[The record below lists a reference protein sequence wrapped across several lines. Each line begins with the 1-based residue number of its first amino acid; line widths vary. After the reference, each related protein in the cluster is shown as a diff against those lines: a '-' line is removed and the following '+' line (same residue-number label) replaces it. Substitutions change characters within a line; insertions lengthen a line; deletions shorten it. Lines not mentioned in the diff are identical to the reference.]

1 MSSTVISRFSFM
13 VMFPFHEEN
22 STHVPHLRLHSLA
35 RKQMNDSEIIETID
49 HLFKCPR
56 CLDNYR
62 RVRARLSEVVSL
74 RAPLIRVRRRNAVP

>member
-13 VMFPFHEEN
+13 VIFPFQEAN
-22 STHVPHLRLHSLA
+22 RTHVPLLRLHSLA
-35 RKQMNDSEIIETID
+35 RKQMNDTEIIETID

-62 RVRARLSEVVSL
+62 RVRAGYPECCR
-74 RAPLIRVRRRNAVP
+74 